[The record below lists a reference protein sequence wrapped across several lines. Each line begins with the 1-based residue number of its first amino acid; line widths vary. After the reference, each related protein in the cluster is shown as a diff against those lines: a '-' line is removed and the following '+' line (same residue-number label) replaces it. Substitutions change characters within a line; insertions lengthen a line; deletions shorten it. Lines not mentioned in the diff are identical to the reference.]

1 MPTEENPSGNEIEPL
16 EHPLVAASKKENLP
30 ILRNQALHRYLQEI
44 SQYELL
50 SREEIDEL
58 AVRFRETGDPEA
70 AYRLVSANLR
80 LVVKVAMDFQK
91 HWMQNFMDLIQEG
104 NVGLVHPNADWRLP
118 VRPRAKSYR
127 LSATMLTRVGSYKG
141 LAAKPLFFEGLRP
154 TAPFISETPVY
165 HDPKGSASHSIPLHK
180 IRISKLNL
188 SQFGVVPQV
197 DVSTIARNTGYVS
210 LCILTR
216 ETKMLGIET
225 DNTTISVNF
234 RLRFPMPM

>member
-58 AVRFRETGDPEA
+58 AVRFRETGDPDA

-127 LSATMLTRVGSYKG
+127 LSATTLTRVGSYKG
-141 LAAKPLFFEGLRP
+141 LAAKPLLHKDSRL
-154 TAPFISETPVY
+154 AAQFISETPVQLSG
-165 HDPKGSASHSIPLHK
+165 HTHGGHLFFIKWLIASFNGGLVGSLFDQDRK
-180 IRISKLNL
+180 ILW
-188 SQFGVVPQV
+188 
-197 DVSTIARNTGYVS
+197 VSPGTGIWAGFS
-210 LCILTR
+210 CR
-216 ETKMLGIET
+216 LGIPSEIT
-225 DNTTISVNF
+225 RIN
-234 RLRFPMPM
+234 L

>member
-1 MPTEENPSGNEIEPL
+1 
-16 EHPLVAASKKENLP
+16 
-30 ILRNQALHRYLQEI
+30 
-44 SQYELL
+44 
-50 SREEIDEL
+50 
-58 AVRFRETGDPEA
+58 
-70 AYRLVSANLR
+70 
-80 LVVKVAMDFQK
+80 MDFQK

-127 LSATMLTRVGSYKG
+127 LSATTLTRVGSYKG

-216 ETKMLGIET
+216 ETKMLGIAT